1 MDIRIIKKLHD
12 YIVKER
18 TGSPKELA
26 NKLGVSER
34 TVYSYIS
41 YMRMEMNAPIVFDNR
56 KGNYLYERECELSF
70 EG

>member
-1 MDIRIIKKLHD
+1 MDIRIIKKLHEH
-12 YIVKER
+12 ILTER

-26 NKLGVSER
+26 EKLKVSER

-41 YMRMEMNAPIVFDNR
+41 YMRMEMNAPIIFDNQ
-56 KGNYLYERECELSF
+56 KGNYFYERECELSF

>member
-1 MDIRIIKKLHD
+1 MDIRIIKKLHE
-12 YIVKER
+12 YIITER

-26 NKLGVSER
+26 NKLEVSER

-41 YMRMEMNAPIVFDNR
+41 YMKTEMNAPIIFDNQ